1 MLPENWTK
9 STRSASTAFFGVLV
23 LIGIIAAYN
32 WIIAPHRNYLRAAD
46 IFESTV
52 TNLARKNKII
62 SSQVTTKRKELE
74 ELREKYKQSCARLF
88 DPVEAGEFFSNI
100 QARAEEVNCILS
112 SLTFSNA
119 RPTPKT
125 TRPRN
130 DEYITAQSATLSL
143 SGGYGNILA
152 LMDLLQDGPKQ
163 VCIDS
168 VGINSDEHDSPQ
180 GVPRTAH
187 LECGMTVTIY
197 VIQRKEEYLQ

>member
-1 MLPENWTK
+1 MLPEHWTK
-9 STRSASTAFFGVLV
+9 STRSAPAAFLGALV

-32 WIIAPHRNYLRAAD
+32 WIIAPHRNYLLAAD
-46 IFESTV
+46 KFESTV

-62 SSQVTTKRKELE
+62 GNQVTMKKKELE
-74 ELREKYKQSCARLF
+74 ELHDKYKQSCARLF

-100 QARAEEVNCILS
+100 QASAERANCILS
-112 SLTFSNA
+112 SLTFSPVRPAPKTA
-119 RPTPKT
+119 RPRT
-125 TRPRN
+125 

-168 VGINSDEHDSPQ
+168 VGINSDEQDSVQ
-180 GVPRTAH
+180 

-197 VIQRKEEYLQ
+197 VIHRKEEYLQ